1 MYVLLTPKFFWDY
14 DIRHVASVHP
24 KERMSIS
31 KLSVSLSSD
40 KLKVSLQKVFQSYS
54 AECY

>member
-1 MYVLLTPKFFWDY
+1 MYVLLCWDY